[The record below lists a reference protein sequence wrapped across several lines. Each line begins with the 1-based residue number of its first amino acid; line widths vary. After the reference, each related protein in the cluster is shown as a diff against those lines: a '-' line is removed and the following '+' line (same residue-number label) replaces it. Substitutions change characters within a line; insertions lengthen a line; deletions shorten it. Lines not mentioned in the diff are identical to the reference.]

1 MCDHVGHEQEIKLVR
16 TDTTL
21 DLSQKAEKVCSIPG
35 ELGGVML
42 HARQVQGYGFFKM
55 SPREYVRRQFSGQFS
70 AFVCYMDEPLG

>member
-21 DLSQKAEKVCSIPG
+21 DLSQKAEKVCSTLR
-35 ELGGVML
+35 ELRGVVL

-55 SPREYVRRQFSGQFS
+55 SKDESGQGSIFGAIFS
-70 AFVCYMDEPLG
+70 ICLLHG